1 MGRFAVIGLGK
12 FGFHLAKAL
21 FEQGHEVLAI
31 DHDKERVQR
40 IQPFSTQAVV
50 ADVTQREMLKTLGV
64 DQMDAVLVSTGADI
78 ASSVLITLYL
88 KELKVKRI
96 LAKAVNEDHG
106 KILERIGATEVIHPE
121 KAMAIKTARSLS
133 TPNIL
138 DFIPMVEN
146 YTLIE
151 LAPPTSL
158 VGKTLSG
165 LDLRVKYNVY
175 VIGIKEVL
183 TDNFILVPPA
193 DFVVKDSDLLF
204 VIGHRD
210 DIAKLEKL
218 K

>member
-21 FEQGHEVLAI
+21 FEHGHEVLAI
-31 DHDKERVQR
+31 DHDKERVQAV
-40 IQPFSTQAVV
+40 QPFSTQAVV
-50 ADVTQREMLKTLGV
+50 ADVRQRDVLKTLGIE
-64 DQMDAVLVSTGADI
+64 QMDAVLVSTGDDI
-78 ASSVLITLYL
+78 ASSILITLYL

-121 KAMAIKTARSLS
+121 KEMAIKTAASIS

-138 DFIPMVEN
+138 DFVPMVEN
-146 YTLIE
+146 YSLVE
-151 LAPPTSL
+151 LAPPKAF
-158 VGKTLSG
+158 VGKTLGG
-165 LDLRVKYNVY
+165 LDLRVKYNIY

-183 TDNFILVPPA
+183 TGNFVLVPPA
-193 DFVVKDSDLLF
+193 DFLVKDSDILF
-204 VIGHRD
+204 IIGHQD
-210 DIAKLEKL
+210 NIAKLEKL